1 MKNKNK
7 DKNSL
12 NDVRQKINGL
22 DETLIKLLNER
33 ALLAKEIGDIKKES
47 STEIFNAAREEQV
60 YKRIA
65 DLTDGPLDAKAL
77 RSIYREI
84 MSATKNLEKSLGI
97 AFLGPQATY
106 THQAALSKFGSSVN
120 YVPAEN
126 IRDVF
131 FKVEKDNADYG
142 VVPVE
147 NTTEGVVS
155 YTMDMLVESDLK
167 ICSEVLLN
175 ISHNIMGVGSLSD
188 IKRIYSKDQVFSQC
202 RRWLTE
208 NMPKVEL
215 IEVASTAAAAD
226 MAKDDK
232 TAAVIGSKTMS
243 SIYGL
248 NILKEAIED
257 SSYNV
262 TRFLVLGKSYSD
274 QTGKDKTS
282 VVFLTHNNVGALH
295 DVLGIFKNK
304 NINLTKIESRPS
316 RRQAWE
322 YYIFVDFFGHYN
334 DESVIAAL
342 EELRGQCSFVKVLGS
357 YPIASL

>member
-1 MKNKNK
+1 M
-7 DKNSL
+7 KNSL

-33 ALLAKEIGDIKKES
+33 AMLAKEIGAIKKES

-65 DLTDGPLDAKAL
+65 DLSDGPLDAKAL
-77 RSIYREI
+77 RAIYREI

-97 AFLGPQATY
+97 AFLGPHATY

-120 YVPAEN
+120 YVPATN

-167 ICSEVLLN
+167 ICAEVLLN
-175 ISHNIMGVGSLSD
+175 ISHNIMGVGSISD
-188 IKRIYSKDQVFSQC
+188 VKRIYSKDQVFSQC

-215 IEVASTAAAAD
+215 IEVASTAAAVD
-226 MAKDDK
+226 IVKGDK
-232 TAAVIGSKTMS
+232 SAAVIGSKTMS
-243 SIYGL
+243 SYYDL
-248 NILKEAIED
+248 TVFKEAIED

-262 TRFLVLGKSYSD
+262 TRFLVLGKNDSE
-274 QTGKDKTS
+274 QTGSDKTS
-282 VVFLTHNNVGALH
+282 LVFLMHDRIGALH
-295 DVLGIFKNK
+295 DALNIFKTK
-304 NINLTKIESRPS
+304 EINLTKIESRPS

-322 YYIFVDFFGHYN
+322 YYFFIDFFGHSK
-334 DESVIAAL
+334 DPKVVDAIA
-342 EELRGQCSFVKVLGS
+342 ELSKQCVFVKVLGS
-357 YPIASL
+357 YPVSSL